1 MDDLDTLTPPA
12 PQPWKLGGADYPAM
26 PLTLGRFAAAR
37 RFGDA
42 LQPVLEADDMFDV
55 LERDMAVL
63 VGHFASA
70 TGVPASAFDEAPL
83 DQVMAAYFRLAQEV
97 ADFTTGPLARTV
109 MTGLLG
115 LAMRRTAPNTAP
127 AGETGLPGLSDG
139 DTGSTS

>member
-1 MDDLDTLTPPA
+1 MDDLDTLTPPV
-12 PQPWKLGGADYPAM
+12 PQPWKLGGAEYPAK
-26 PLTLGRFAAAR
+26 PLTLGRLATAR
-37 RFGDA
+37 RFGVA

-55 LERDMAVL
+55 LERDMAML
-63 VGHFASA
+63 VGHFAVA

-83 DQVMAAYFRLAQEV
+83 DEAMAAFFRLAQEV

-109 MTGLLG
+109 VTGLIG

-127 AGETGLPGLSDG
+127 AGEAGLPGLSDA